1 MKSVYTL
8 SFILGAKYFDFQF
21 FLPSCL
27 IISPFFNRVLKDKRL
42 SEQPLVRTLCDYLYN
57 QHVPSSHLLS
67 TMVEIYEEEA
77 EKGNNE
83 SLQSALEV
91 NCIFFNSHL
100 HFYMYQYLSR

>member
-1 MKSVYTL
+1 MLFGFSV
-8 SFILGAKYFDFQF
+8 FPA
-21 FLPSCL
+21 FL
-27 IISPFFNRVLKDKRL
+27 FNYLTFLYRVLKDKCL

-91 NCIFFNSHL
+91 NRIF
-100 HFYMYQYLSR
+100 

>member
-1 MKSVYTL
+1 M
-8 SFILGAKYFDFQF
+8 FPA
-21 FLPSCL
+21 FLFNYL
-27 IISPFFNRVLKDKRL
+27 IFLYRVLKDKRL

-91 NCIFFNSHL
+91 NRIF
-100 HFYMYQYLSR
+100 